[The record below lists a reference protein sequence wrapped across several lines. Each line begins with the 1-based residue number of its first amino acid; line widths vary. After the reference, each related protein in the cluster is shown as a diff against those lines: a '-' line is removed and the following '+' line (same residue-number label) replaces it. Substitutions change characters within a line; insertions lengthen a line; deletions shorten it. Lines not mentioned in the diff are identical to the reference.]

1 LHGRS
6 EYPHLATNG
15 EIPLSRASPAE
26 LDEEVQ
32 AAMGNPIVRALLEA
46 FDGGLLVLDPHR
58 QIVAANLRH
67 LTSDPERLAPLVL
80 GLRPG
85 EALGCVHAREEPGG
99 CGAALACRTCGALR
113 TILGCQQ
120 THGATEG
127 ECVVTAGTDGL
138 SALELRLRATPV
150 EIDGRTYTVLAVRD
164 VSDEKRRAILE
175 QVFFHDLLNSFSAL
189 SNWSQLLV
197 RVQDDRNRP
206 TAERL
211 AALVRRVHAEI
222 RGERALVLAERGE
235 LVPEPR
241 SIRPAELL
249 QELVEEFNAHPLA
262 RDRTLRVGGDADVW
276 VQADPSLLLR
286 VITNMVT
293 NALEATPKGGTV
305 TVGARAND
313 DRCTFF
319 VHNEGVIPEEVRPR
333 IFQRSFSTKAKVGRG
348 LGTYGMKL
356 LGERYLGGRVEY
368 VTGEEEG
375 TEFRLRLPALASPE
389 G

>member
-1 LHGRS
+1 MHGQP
-6 EYPHLATNG
+6 EHPHLSTKG

-26 LDEEVQ
+26 LDGEVR
-32 AAMGNPIVRALLEA
+32 AAMANPIIRALLEA
-46 FDGGLLVLDPHR
+46 FDGGLLILDSHR

-99 CGAALACRTCGALR
+99 CGAAVACRTCGALR

-120 THGATEG
+120 SRLATEG
-127 ECVVTAGTDGL
+127 ECVVTAGADGL
-138 SALELRLRATPV
+138 AALELRLRATPV

-197 RVQDDRNRP
+197 RVQDEKNRP
-206 TAERL
+206 IAERL
-211 AALVRRVHAEI
+211 AALVRRVYAEI

-249 QELVEEFNAHPLA
+249 QELAEEFSAHPLA
-262 RDRTLRVGGDADVW
+262 RERTLRVAEAPDVW
-276 VQADPSLLLR
+276 VRADPSLLLR

-293 NALEATPKGGTV
+293 NALEATPQGGTV
-305 TVGARAND
+305 TVGTRQED
-313 DRCTFF
+313 SRCTFY
-319 VHNEGVIPEEVRPR
+319 VHNEGAIPEEVRPR
-333 IFQRSFSTKAKVGRG
+333 IFQRSFSTKAKSGRG

-356 LGERYLGGRVEY
+356 LGERNLGGLVDFS
-368 VTGEEEG
+368 TSEEAG
-375 TEFRLRLPALASPE
+375 TEFRLRLPVCAAPE